1 MAKWLV
7 LSEGMELVVGG
18 LIENVVVQ
26 MRKMWYNKSMQKLT
40 R

>member
-1 MAKWLV
+1 
-7 LSEGMELVVGG
+7 VGG